1 MNKRLYFIL
10 FYFISIFIFSTC
22 ASISAPSGGP
32 KDLSSP
38 ILLNDK
44 IYPKSTLN
52 IDPYQ
57 KIILPFNERIY
68 PSTSIS
74 AISIEPETKI
84 SIKIRNNSIEIRPEE
99 EWPTQFKVFIN
110 RTLTDYNK
118 NSLQNPIQ
126 ISFSRLDSITFN
138 DIKGSLFNFDTLNY
152 YHIYLLNENLSV
164 ISKTESN
171 LNGKFNFLI
180 QDDNYSN
187 NVILAIEKQSS
198 DNFNEEI
205 RFKNYGLS
213 SQLINPYNNP
223 IYISEPLRLS
233 KINNITLINKNY
245 GEIILTNGE
254 KYFLILNDLYLK
266 KFCFDKDNYIFK
278 NHDFKDS
285 IEIDLKLSNQVEN
298 YNVSN
303 SFMLSET
310 VIDTLPPSIINKT
323 NINNSILLQFSEP
336 IYIDSL
342 YNPFYL
348 INEDSLKINLN
359 YDYKNPSLVSLKQ
372 LANNSFYIDCDK
384 IKDLNNN
391 NLCED
396 TILIEIEDDHNTLKN
411 QDFGKLSG
419 IIDYDGEYDLVVEAI
434 NLGNKKTYTDL
445 VSNNNFVF
453 SKLEPGYYKVWVYE
467 NINLVSQS
475 YFSGTLDPLKKAAKF
490 TEYEKNIYIR
500 SNWSNSISITF
511 K

>member
-10 FYFISIFIFSTC
+10 FSIISIFIFSTC
-22 ASISAPSGGP
+22 ASISAPGGGP
-32 KDLSSP
+32 RDLSPP
-38 ILLNDK
+38 ILLYDK

-74 AISIEPETKI
+74 AISIVPETKI

-126 ISFSRLDSITFN
+126 IPFSTLNSITFN

-152 YHIYLLNENLSV
+152 YHMYLLDENLSV
-164 ISKTESN
+164 ISKTDSD

-180 QDDNYSN
+180 QNDNYSN

-198 DNFNEEI
+198 YNFNEQI
-205 RFKNYGLS
+205 RFNNYGIS
-213 SQLINPYNNP
+213 SQLINPYTNP
-223 IYISEPLRLS
+223 VYISEPLRLYE
-233 KINNITLINKNY
+233 INNITLVNKNY
-245 GEIILTNGE
+245 GEIILSNGE
-254 KYFLILNDLYLK
+254 KYFLILNEPYLK

-285 IEIDLKLSNQVEN
+285 IEINLKLSNQVEN
-298 YNVSN
+298 YSISS

-310 VIDTLPPSIINKT
+310 VIDTLPPSIIDKIS
-323 NINNSILLQFSEP
+323 INHSISLQFSEP

-342 YNPFYL
+342 YNPFYF
-348 INEDSLKINLN
+348 INEDSLKVNLN

-372 LANNSFYIDCDK
+372 LVNNYLYIECDK

-396 TILIEIEDDHNTLKN
+396 TILLEIQDDHNILKN

-419 IIDYDGEYDLVVEAI
+419 TIDYDGEYDLVVEAI

-445 VSNNNFVF
+445 ISNNNFAF
-453 SKLEPGYYKVWVYE
+453 SKLEPGYYKVWAYE

-475 YFSGTLDPLKKAAKF
+475 YFSGTLEPLKKAAKF
-490 TEYEKNIYIR
+490 VEYKESVYIR
-500 SNWSNSISITF
+500 PNWSNSIFMDF